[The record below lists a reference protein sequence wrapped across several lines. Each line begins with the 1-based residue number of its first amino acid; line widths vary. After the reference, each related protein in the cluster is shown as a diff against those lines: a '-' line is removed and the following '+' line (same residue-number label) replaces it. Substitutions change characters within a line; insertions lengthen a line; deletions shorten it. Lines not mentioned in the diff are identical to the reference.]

1 MVAEIYMN
9 MKTSL
14 PAGRQGF
21 TLMELLV
28 VVAIIGILIAIA
40 AASYGTLQKAARDSR
55 RVSDIKAIQ
64 TAWEQYF
71 SDPANS
77 QNYPGPIG
85 SYVTC
90 TIDLMNSSATF
101 LPAGFPTDPKTGA
114 SYTGVDGGSLCSNAT
129 YCFCAG
135 METSEGGNSDKD
147 CNGNSNSA
155 YKSYYCVRNLQ

>member
-1 MVAEIYMN
+1 MMI
-9 MKTSL
+9 KTRL
-14 PAGRQGF
+14 PAGRHGF

-71 SDPANS
+71 ADPNNNQS
-77 QNYPGPIG
+77 YPGPVG
-85 SYVTC
+85 ATVAC
-90 TIDLMNSSATF
+90 TTDLMTSSTTF
-101 LPAGFPTDPKTGA
+101 LPVGFPTDPKTGVA
-114 SYTGVDGGSLCSNAT
+114 YPTVSGGSSCSSSS

-135 METSEGGNSDKD
+135 METSEGGNSAAD
-147 CNGNSNSA
+147 CNNNSDA
-155 YKSYYCVRNLQ
+155 QYKSYYCVRNLQ